1 MRYVREYVLN
11 SAAILVV
18 MLAGGTVARAQS
30 NDHDGCSNSMLKGDY
45 AFTVAGQIFLPSGL
59 IIQREG
65 VAMTD
70 FDGEGNLKQVDFVLS
85 SPNAPAPPGTSP
97 VDPITGFHTE
107 EKGTYTVHPD
117 CTGTFTIK
125 SPDLT
130 TSTGAS
136 IPGTIIVVQFVLSN
150 EGRAIHTVVSSLTPA
165 GAPGPVP
172 VLIRSEGQKLG
183 SRRES

>member
-18 MLAGGTVARAQS
+18 MLAGGTVARAQP

-97 VDPITGFHTE
+97 VDPIT
-107 EKGTYTVHPD
+107 
-117 CTGTFTIK
+117 
-125 SPDLT
+125 
-130 TSTGAS
+130 
-136 IPGTIIVVQFVLSN
+136 
-150 EGRAIHTVVSSLTPA
+150 
-165 GAPGPVP
+165 
-172 VLIRSEGQKLG
+172 
-183 SRRES
+183 